1 MYLNLIS
8 KKMKNQILKTLKM
21 LALIFLFPFIAYSM
35 IFPMA
40 FALFPASFVVGG
52 IVYIGRSISPSFLMD
67 NGYNFNS
74 PSGWLAFVVVV
85 PISAFIKSYI
95 ISAFT
100 WICAKIGGVVDSL
113 NYNLVIATLL
123 TLIVLFAEGFSLN
136 PSAGKSHGMQ
146 IIFTLSSL
154 IGFLLFLKRKLKNT

>member
-1 MYLNLIS
+1 
-8 KKMKNQILKTLKM
+8 M
-21 LALIFLFPFIAYSM
+21 LALIFLFPFIAYAM

-40 FALFPASFVVGG
+40 FATLPPSLVVGG

-67 NGYNFNS
+67 NCENFNS
-74 PSGWLAFVVVV
+74 PLGWLVFVVVV

-100 WICAKIGGVVDSL
+100 WICAKIGGVADSL

-123 TLIVLFAEGFSLN
+123 TLIVSFVEASTFN
-136 PSAGKSHGMQ
+136 PPEGKSHAIQ

-154 IGFLLFLKRKLKNT
+154 IGFLLFLKRKLKNNT